1 MSAKKTPIKN
11 FGIDHL
17 IMGEITEVP

>member
-17 IMGEITEVP
+17 IMGENTEVP